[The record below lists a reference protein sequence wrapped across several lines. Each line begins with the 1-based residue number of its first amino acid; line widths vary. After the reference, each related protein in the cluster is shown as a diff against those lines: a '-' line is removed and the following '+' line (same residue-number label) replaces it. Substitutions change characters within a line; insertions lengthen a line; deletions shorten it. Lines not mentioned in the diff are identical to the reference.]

1 MVSLWTLIK
10 PNLPP
15 SPTPE
20 KGVSRL
26 STSEVCESRA
36 GPFSVF
42 EGFGSLQDAGDWGDN
57 ESVFVS
63 YPQKERNHPPI
74 PLVITDIA
82 RDYGNSC
89 NRLGEETLAK
99 IEYHYQIW
107 RSRTVENHSFHI
119 IKDHARNNQQN
130 S

>member
-20 KGVSRL
+20 KGASRL
-26 STSEVCESRA
+26 SISEVCESRA

-63 YPQKERNHPPI
+63 YPQKERNQPPI

-89 NRLGEETLAK
+89 NRLGEENLSK
-99 IEYHYQIW
+99 NRISLPDMKVQDCGKPLFPYH
-107 RSRTVENHSFHI
+107 
-119 IKDHARNNQQN
+119 
-130 S
+130 